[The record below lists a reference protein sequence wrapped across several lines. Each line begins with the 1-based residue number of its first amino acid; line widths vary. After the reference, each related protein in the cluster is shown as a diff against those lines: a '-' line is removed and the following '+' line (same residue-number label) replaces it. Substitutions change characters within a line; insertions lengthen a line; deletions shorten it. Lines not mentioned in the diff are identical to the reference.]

1 MDIEFDKLINLQ
13 EIDNEI
19 RSLHHFLD
27 LTPHKLAEI
36 DQKINLASQ
45 IVQKTKEKLIQ
56 NQKRRR
62 ELEGE
67 VAVIKNKIAT
77 YKRQLNE
84 VKTNK
89 EYTALLKEIEEAQK
103 KIDAMEEEIIAALLE
118 ADDIEKEIQQ
128 ATENYS
134 KEEAQYQKEKE
145 IILQRQQECQNRL
158 KELEKRKEELVGLI
172 AQDQL
177 ALYNRIAEKKGG
189 IAISCVTDD
198 FCSMCHVRIRPQV
211 LNELYDMKKL
221 YLCENCGRILY
232 LSPER
237 KAKKLEGEKKT
248 ATSPRSSSK

>member
-1 MDIEFDKLINLQ
+1 VDIEFDKLISLQ

-19 RSLHHFLD
+19 KALHHFLD

-36 DQKINLASQ
+36 EQKISSAQQ

-56 NQKRRR
+56 NQKKRR

-103 KIDAMEEEIIAALLE
+103 KVDDMEEQIIVALLE
-118 ADDIEKEIQQ
+118 ADEIEKEIQQ
-128 ATENYS
+128 AQENFM
-134 KEEAQYQKEKE
+134 KEEARYLKEKE
-145 IILQRQQECQNRL
+145 AILQRQQECQNKL
-158 KELEKRKEELVGLI
+158 KELEKRKEELVAVI

-177 ALYNRIAEKKGG
+177 ALYNRIAEKKSG
-189 IAISCVTDD
+189 IAISFVTDD

-211 LNELYDMKKL
+211 LNELYDMKKI

-237 KAKKLEGEKKT
+237 KEKKLEGEKKT
-248 ATSPRSSSK
+248 AASARSSSK

>member
-1 MDIEFDKLINLQ
+1 MDIEFDKLITLQ

-19 RSLHHFLD
+19 KALHHFLD
-27 LTPHKLAEI
+27 LAPHKLAEI
-36 DQKINLASQ
+36 DQKIAAAQN
-45 IVQKTKEKLIQ
+45 IVQKSKEKLLQ

-103 KIDAMEEEIIAALLE
+103 KVDALEEEIIAALLE

-128 ATENYS
+128 AKENFA
-134 KEEAQYQKEKE
+134 KEEARYLKEKE
-145 IILQRQQECQNRL
+145 LLLQRQQECQTRL
-158 KELEKRKEELVGLI
+158 QEIMKKREDLVNTIVEDL
-172 AQDQL
+172 L

-189 IAISCVTDD
+189 IALSMVSDD

-211 LNELYDMKKL
+211 LNELYDMKKI

-237 KAKKLEGEKKT
+237 KEKKAEAAKK
-248 ATSPRSSSK
+248 ATPSARGSSK

>member
-19 RSLHHFLD
+19 KSLHHFLD

-36 DQKINLASQ
+36 DQKISLASQ
-45 IVQKTKEKLIQ
+45 TVQKTKEKLVQ

-62 ELEGE
+62 ELEVE
-67 VAVIKNKIAT
+67 VAAVKNKIAT

-103 KIDAMEEEIIAALLE
+103 KVDDMEEQIIAALLE

-128 ATENYS
+128 AVENYS

-145 IILQRQQECQNRL
+145 VILQRQQECQNRL
-158 KELEKRKEELVGLI
+158 KELEKRKEELVSLI

-177 ALYNRIAEKKGG
+177 ALYNRIAEKKSG

-211 LNELYDMKKL
+211 LNELYDMKKI

-237 KAKKLEGEKKT
+237 KEKKLEGEKKT
-248 ATSPRSSSK
+248 AASARTSK